1 MRRIPAE
8 IPVILSMI
16 LIGCGGNSMNKN
28 GYRQIDQEEAWQM
41 IRENEDVLVLDV
53 RERYEYRTGHIPG
66 AMLLPLDTIDRESA
80 EAAIGEKD
88 KKVLVYCR
96 SGSRSRMAAK
106 ALTELGYTNI
116 YEIGGIINWPYDI
129 ER

>member
-1 MRRIPAE
+1 MRRIPAA
-8 IPVILSMI
+8 IPVTLSMI
-16 LIGCGGNSMNKN
+16 LTGCGGNSMNKN

>member
-1 MRRIPAE
+1 
-8 IPVILSMI
+8 
-16 LIGCGGNSMNKN
+16 MNKN

-41 IRENEDVLVLDV
+41 IQEDEDVLVLDV

-88 KKVLVYCR
+88 KTVLVYCR